1 MGVFPYKIFSQKAW
15 SMVAI
20 SARVA
25 PRWGS
30 RVSAPLLAAPLMIPW
45 LTA

>member
-1 MGVFPYKIFSQKAW
+1 MKVLRGLFAALISIIWHRREMGVFPYKIFSQKAW

-25 PRWGS
+25 PR
-30 RVSAPLLAAPLMIPW
+30 
-45 LTA
+45 

>member
-1 MGVFPYKIFSQKAW
+1 MKVLRGLFAALDTIIWPGEAMGAADYKIFSQKAR

-25 PRWGS
+25 LR
-30 RVSAPLLAAPLMIPW
+30 
-45 LTA
+45 